1 MTLQRRTLVQA
12 GASLAFGAI
21 GTLGAPALAQTRGP
35 TRLVVGFPPGGPA
48 DVLARSFVEPMKAA
62 LGAPVIVDNRPGAGG
77 RIAADQLR
85 SAPGDGTVLLVSPA
99 SIITLAPHLYKSVR
113 YEVSRDFA
121 PLAPVA
127 RLDLGLYAGTGVP
140 ENLRTLPEV
149 LKWLQDNPA
158 KRSCGMTGAGSTP
171 HIAALLLGR
180 QSKLDW
186 QAVPYQGDAPA
197 FLALL
202 SGEVPISVASVAGGL
217 EHVKAGK
224 LRLLG
229 ITASERSVYVPD
241 VPTMVQAGLD
251 VVVEDRHAVFAP
263 GQITPAA
270 LAQVQQALQQAL
282 ASREV
287 GELLQKMS
295 LPKAAPVADFPALLK
310 ADAERWGNL
319 VKALNITVEG

>member
-1 MTLQRRTLVQA
+1 MTLARRTFVQGAAALAA
-12 GASLAFGAI
+12 GA
-21 GTLGAPALAQTRGP
+21 LGAPAIAQTRGT

-77 RIAADQLR
+77 RVAADQMR
-85 SAPGDGTVLLVSPA
+85 SAPNDGTLLLVSPA

-113 YEVSRDFA
+113 YDVARDFA

-127 RLDLGLYAGTGVP
+127 RLDLGLYAGPMVP
-140 ENLRTLPEV
+140 DTLRTLPQV

-158 KRSCGMTGAGSTP
+158 RRSCGMTGAGSTP
-171 HIAALLLGR
+171 HMAALMLGR
-180 QSKLDW
+180 QAKLDW

-202 SGEVPISVASVAGGL
+202 SGELPISVASVAGGL

-229 ITASERSVYVPD
+229 ITSSERNPFVPD

-263 GQITPAA
+263 IQTTPAA
-270 LAQVQQALQQAL
+270 LAQVQQAMQQAL
-282 ASREV
+282 ASKEV
-287 GELLQKMS
+287 GELLQRMS
-295 LPKAAPVADFPALLK
+295 LPRPAPVADFAALLK
-310 ADAERWGNL
+310 ADSERWGTL
-319 VKALNITVEG
+319 VKTLNITVEG

>member
-1 MTLQRRTLVQA
+1 MTIARRTFVQ
-12 GASLAFGAI
+12 GAAALAASA
-21 GTLGAPALAQTRGP
+21 LGAPALAQSRGT

-77 RIAADQLR
+77 RIAADQMR
-85 SAPGDGTVLLVSPA
+85 SVPNDGSVLLVSPA

-113 YEVSRDFA
+113 YDVARDFA

-127 RLDLGLYAGTGVP
+127 RLDLGLYAGPAVP
-140 ENLRTLPEV
+140 DNLRTLPEV

-158 KRSCGMTGAGSTP
+158 RRSCGMTGAGSTP
-171 HIAALLLGR
+171 HIACLLLGR
-180 QSKLDW
+180 ATRLDW

-202 SGEVPISVASVAGGL
+202 SGEIPISVASVAGGL
-217 EHVKAGK
+217 EQVKAGK

-229 ITASERSVYVPD
+229 TTSSERNPFVPD
-241 VPTMVQAGLD
+241 VPTMTQSGID
-251 VVVEDRHAVFAP
+251 VVVEDRHAVFASS
-263 GQITPAA
+263 QTTPAA

-282 ASREV
+282 ASKEV
-287 GELLQKMS
+287 GEVVQRMS
-295 LPKAAPVADFPALLK
+295 LPRPAPVADFAALLK
-310 ADAERWGNL
+310 ADSERWGNL
-319 VKALNITVEG
+319 VKTLNITVEG

>member
-1 MTLQRRTLVQA
+1 MTLARRTFVQGAAALAA
-12 GASLAFGAI
+12 GA
-21 GTLGAPALAQTRGP
+21 LGAPAIAQTRGT

-77 RIAADQLR
+77 RVAADQMR
-85 SAPGDGTVLLVSPA
+85 SAPNDGTLLLVSPA

-113 YEVSRDFA
+113 YDVARDFA

-127 RLDLGLYAGTGVP
+127 RLDLGLYAGPMVP
-140 ENLRTLPEV
+140 DTLRTLPQV

-158 KRSCGMTGAGSTP
+158 RRSCGMTGAGSTP
-171 HIAALLLGR
+171 HVAALMLGR
-180 QSKLDW
+180 QAKLDW

-202 SGEVPISVASVAGGL
+202 SGELPISVASVAGGL

-229 ITASERSVYVPD
+229 ITSSERNPFVPD

-263 GQITPAA
+263 IQTTPAA
-270 LAQVQQALQQAL
+270 LAQVQQAMQQAL
-282 ASREV
+282 ASKEV
-287 GELLQKMS
+287 GELLQRMS
-295 LPKAAPVADFPALLK
+295 LPRPAPVADFAALLK
-310 ADAERWGNL
+310 ADSERWGTL
-319 VKALNITVEG
+319 VKTLNITVEG